1 TRLPQT
7 PTLFPYTTL
16 FRSFEGGAK
25 PALDRLRRER
35 ADMLVADDAAAIDEE
50 RLRHAIHSPVY
61 RRAARAVDAD
71 DAIGIAELGEEFQRS
86 EEHTSELQSRENLV
100 CR

>member
-71 DAIGIAELGEEFQRS
+71 DAIGIAELGEEFQRVRRSVLVVQAS
-86 EEHTSELQSRENLV
+86 EGDTG
-100 CR
+100 